1 MADDLVPFT
10 KPGPQALIIE
20 PRLLKHAKRFLGA
33 AKATNTR
40 KARESDWHI
49 FSDWCHEHGH
59 QDIPASI
66 STVVNFLIDCAA
78 GEAMDAR
85 KPATIFRYL
94 SSIAMVHQ
102 ASGYD
107 LRTNNAQIRETMDG
121 ICNDLGIRQRLAEPI
136 TSEILTRVEPFCD
149 QRDWAVLCFGQASA
163 CRRSELCALDITDVS
178 IEARGAEVFLK
189 KSKTDQ
195 KGKGHTLG
203 VLRNPGPLCP
213 VTALEVW
220 LDLRG
225 EEPGPLFVS
234 LKRNRKP
241 STKRLTDHDLNRIV
255 KKAITAAGLDSTGYS
270 AHSLRAG
277 YVTDARQ
284 AGVSW
289 VKIMTHTRHTQLST
303 VKGYSRYDVDPLGD
317 AEKD

>member
-1 MADDLVPFT
+1 MADELVPLT
-10 KPGPQALIIE
+10 RPGPSALIIE
-20 PRLLKHAKRFLGA
+20 PRLLKHAKRFLAA

-40 KARESDWHI
+40 RARRSDWRI
-49 FSDWCHEHGH
+49 FSDWCREHGH
-59 QDIPASI
+59 QELPASI
-66 STVVNFLIDCAA
+66 STVVNFLFDCAG
-78 GEAMDAR
+78 GEDMNVR
-85 KPATIFRYL
+85 KPSTLARYL
-94 SSIAMVHQ
+94 SSIATAQ
-102 ASGYD
+102 RAAGYEINMD
-107 LRTNNAQIRETMDG
+107 NVQITDAMDG
-121 ICNDLGIRQRLAEPI
+121 ICRELGMRQRLAAPI
-136 TSEILTRVEPFCD
+136 TSEILTQVEPFCD
-149 QRDWAVLCFGQASA
+149 RRDWAILCFGQASA
-163 CRRSELCALDITDVS
+163 CRRSELCALDIADVR
-178 IEARGAEVFLK
+178 IEVRGAEVFLA

-195 KGKGHTLG
+195 MGRGHKLG
-203 VLRNPGPLCP
+203 VKRNPGPLCP

-255 KKAITAAGLDSTGYS
+255 KKAIAAAGLPPEGYS